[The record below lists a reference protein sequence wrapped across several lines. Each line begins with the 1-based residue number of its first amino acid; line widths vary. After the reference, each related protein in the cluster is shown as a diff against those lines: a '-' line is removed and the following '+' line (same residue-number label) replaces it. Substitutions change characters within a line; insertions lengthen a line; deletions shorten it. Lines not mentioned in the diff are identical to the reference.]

1 MRVEVSKSIKGL
13 LSYNDVKQFNQV
25 SEGHPRL
32 RVYLKDH
39 KDQDAESGLTPTR
52 PVIYAGDSCDNKV
65 AIIVENALKKLIMAQ
80 KSCFLSLEENI
91 SRLQIKF
98 NWKRGSKLV
107 KADIK
112 SLFPNIPQSMCLEYI
127 FEFLDQN

>member
-1 MRVEVSKSIKGL
+1 M
-13 LSYNDVKQFNQV
+13 KQFNQV

-112 SLFPNIPQSMCLEYI
+112 SLFPNNPQSMCLEYI
-127 FEFLDQN
+127 FEFLDQNWKYEYKIEIKEMY